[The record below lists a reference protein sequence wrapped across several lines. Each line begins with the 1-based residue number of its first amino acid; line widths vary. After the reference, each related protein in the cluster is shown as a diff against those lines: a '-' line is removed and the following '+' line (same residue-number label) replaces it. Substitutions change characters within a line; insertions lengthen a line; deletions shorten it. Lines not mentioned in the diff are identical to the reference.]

1 KPRLFSSQD
10 AIEVAGR
17 QFQLFDKRIRIFDI
31 PGGKQIRADDDAVR
45 PDFADQKA
53 QRFGIVIEIVVMES
67 PEVVTEWALCLQLR
81 RAHVKETVLDARE
94 DERECASA
102 MWQDNLESRKF
113 VEGPGGDELQRRGG
127 VFKREAKPVGD
138 AGRADQ
144 TLAVE
149 VRLAIERMEQERI
162 TELLASREDRLEGR
176 LEQVVAL
183 LDGVRQVNGPHAG
196 LAGDAVQFLQCH
208 RGVSDG
214 HRDAGHEAVCIGG
227 GRVNN
232 RLVEALREAD
242 ALFRR
247 RPLPWHSAG
256 ERQAVHLEYMLA

>member
-1 KPRLFSSQD
+1 
-10 AIEVAGR
+10 
-17 QFQLFDKRIRIFDI
+17 
-31 PGGKQIRADDDAVR
+31 
-45 PDFADQKA
+45 
-53 QRFGIVIEIVVMES
+53 
-67 PEVVTEWALCLQLR
+67 
-81 RAHVKETVLDARE
+81 
-94 DERECASA
+94 
-102 MWQDNLESRKF
+102 
-113 VEGPGGDELQRRGG
+113 
-127 VFKREAKPVGD
+127 FKREAKPVGD

-162 TELLASREDRLEGR
+162 TEFLASREDRLDAR

-183 LDGVRQVNGPHAG
+183 LDGIRQVNGAHSR

-214 HRDAGHEAVCIGG
+214 HRDAGHEAVWIGG
-227 GRVNN
+227 VRFNSRVVDN
-232 RLVEALREAD
+232 LREAD

-247 RPLPWHSAG
+247 RPLAWHSAG